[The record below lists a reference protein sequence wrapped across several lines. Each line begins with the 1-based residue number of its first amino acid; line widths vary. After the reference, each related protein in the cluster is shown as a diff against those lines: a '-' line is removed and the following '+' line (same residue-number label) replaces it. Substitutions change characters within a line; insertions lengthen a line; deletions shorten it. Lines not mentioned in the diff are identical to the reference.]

1 MGRRKRRRSLDRR
14 PFEPKRRRV
23 RSPFDFRGYAQYV
36 SEETQNGS
44 DDEIGPVNS
53 MDISGEPE
61 GEEKLPVELEN
72 VEKMLDVPTLEEP
85 DIKHI
90 VCMLTTALGS
100 DPNSICSLLKDK
112 DFFRRHDVLSLLTE
126 KLTSECCDSEEW
138 LENIVKLVLL
148 ITKQKDIKTKYTK
161 TILGLLSQ
169 IKCISDDTMVKDQIR
184 EVINTLNVRE
194 KLEKLKE
201 DGDTPLILSKE
212 IKDELQKLV
221 NWPILPSAQMIRQ
234 NESLPILPRDLK
246 LPYKSPAHYLIDQ
259 FSLFLEDFIGPLRR
273 GIRNYMEYV
282 NSKEKQGRFKDDNVR
297 VYKRIRLLDNK
308 CVPGAGVGLEVQFDK
323 EMYKKIRWE
332 SCNFLQYGNVVCL
345 TYDDCS
351 HLVYA
356 LIANRDL
363 KQLTEGRVL
372 LKILNEDAI
381 DDLRNVQECRLVMI
395 ESKSFYMVYDHT
407 LKSLKTLASAMLEK
421 NENIPFAKYL
431 VYLKQDVLE
440 PLYTRKK
447 NFDVRLADFG
457 CLLQNGEQISK
468 TMYKKV
474 PILNVDKWPTAEVL
488 GFNKDQYEALKKC
501 LTKRIGI
508 LQGPPGTGKTW
519 MGLRIMEFLL
529 CNKRKFEKSDS
540 RPILLLSHTNHALDQ
555 FFEKLLNSENLRF
568 LFIRKERPFV
578 RVGGRCVNER
588 VQKFMLKEHRKQE
601 RYWSKNRRHVQNSTK
616 CVKYID
622 TFLSYLQK
630 SIVSTKCLETE
641 NIISPQHVWS
651 LERNFRFHEKSVPCK
666 EAIIIAW
673 LRIPD
678 AAMYSRF
685 HVSNAQSETGTE
697 IDDLFLQENQKRI
710 LGDDDDDFEKEI
722 LHAIRPSFVFA
733 DEHLIPNN
741 VKTNGI
747 IFYTDTFYKIFRNV
761 CIYQDFWNQVPYEQR
776 RKMLSYVQQN
786 LRHQDTM
793 PIHNVNRIRNVWRLS
808 LSERW
813 KLYRFWIHG
822 LTIKFQNQRANLISH
837 FSRKSQDDH
846 QERFRRDLSILTSCQ
861 MIGMT
866 TTGAASNMELLREIR
881 PRIVVVEEAAQV
893 HEQHILGC
901 LTKDLQHLILI
912 GDHQQLR
919 PTMNNYDLRCQY
931 KTDVSLMER
940 LVMNGFPFQCLTEQ
954 HRMRPEISCMLT
966 PTIYPSLQD
975 HSTVLEYQN
984 VKGMK
989 HNIFFFDHQNPESQ
1003 SNYSTSY
1010 TNDFEVEMIANL
1022 YKYLI
1027 LQGYS
1032 NSDITIL
1039 SAYNDQVRKIRT
1051 RVSEISQ
1058 QLVLGRKIT
1067 DQRVHITAVDNFQ
1080 GEENK
1085 IILLSLV
1092 RSNEDCKL
1100 GHLGDPQR
1108 ICVSLSR
1115 AKEGFYAFGNFQMLY
1130 KRSNDLW
1137 MKIISKA
1144 TEKDVL
1150 GKSLSLVC
1158 NNHPQKIT
1166 SISSPD
1172 DFENVKDGG
1181 CDEPCAT
1188 LLQCGHVCERKCHAD
1203 DSIHDLPCQ
1212 KACLRKWCDHGHLC
1226 QRKCFKECGPCMEKV
1241 KKKYSTCEHEVRV
1254 PCSEDLSDHPCP
1266 AKCTRQRDCGHPCTL
1281 RCSQICNQHPCQD
1294 LVQVTHPACGHES
1307 LIKCSAKESF
1317 LCQKECRE
1325 TLPCDHLCKGTCH
1338 SCSNG
1343 RLHIP
1348 CKQVC
1353 SRDLICGHNCNTGH
1367 LCSSMCPPCY
1377 KKCERLCKHRE
1388 GCPRLCGKICE
1399 PCMEPC
1405 NWNCDRKCKNS
1416 FICSKQC
1423 FEDCERPPC
1432 NNRCKRTLKDCNF
1445 RHRCAG
1451 VCGEICPSFCKRCN
1465 KDQLQKMFPEAKRN
1479 DETLFIELVDCGHI
1493 FELETMDKHMQSEY
1507 TDEPNNDRQVV
1518 LKMCPKCFTPIKRSN
1533 RYRNVNK
1540 QIFRD
1545 IEEVKR
1551 EIEEEKA
1558 NLFYNSFWIN
1568 QSIQERKRLIPS
1580 HLRKCIEKRMP
1591 QNCENIFVRKLL
1603 RYLILKIR
1611 PRVKELKRAH
1621 RELLPEMKGTYLSM
1635 VKWIGK
1641 HTDIVFTDHELKQF
1655 ANEVERYLL
1664 YLDLVIMKCEL
1675 EKNNDM
1681 TNITES
1687 DKELLEFHI
1696 TRLRCPARSTFEPED
1711 VIKATAAFDELRR
1724 KEPTS
1729 CSWISDDKRRISL
1742 KNVACTKQGQ
1752 WYKCT
1757 NGHFYSIGFFV
1768 DTGDESQQCPEC
1780 RSSIKN
1786 SNRSSDDEDNDG
1798 EEDCE
1803 PRSFHPS
1810 TPPQDKGNVS

>member
-1 MGRRKRRRSLDRR
+1 MGRRKRRRSFDRK

-23 RSPFDFRGYAQYV
+23 KSPFDFRRYAKYV
-36 SEETQNGS
+36 EEQAQNYYDYGS
-44 DDEIGPVNS
+44 DDEIGYEIS
-53 MDISGEPE
+53 METSGEPD
-61 GEEKLPVELEN
+61 GEDKLPVELKN
-72 VEKMLDVPTLEEP
+72 VEKMFDVPILDGH
-85 DIKHI
+85 DIKYI
-90 VCMLTTALGS
+90 VCMLTAALGS
-100 DPNSICSLLKDK
+100 EPDRICSLLKTK
-112 DFFRRHDVLSLLTE
+112 DFFRRHDVLSLVTE
-126 KLTSECCDSEEW
+126 KLTSKCCDSEEW
-138 LENIVKLVLL
+138 LENMVKLVIL
-148 ITKQKDIKTKYTK
+148 ITKQEDIKTKYTK

-169 IKCISDDTMVKDQIR
+169 IKCINDDTIVKDQIR
-184 EVINTLNVRE
+184 ETIRILNVRE
-194 KLEKLKE
+194 KLEKLKD
-201 DGDTPLILSKE
+201 DGDTTFILSDE
-212 IKDELQKLV
+212 IKDELRKLV

-234 NESLPILPRDLK
+234 NESLPILPRDLN

-282 NSKEKQGRFKDDNVR
+282 NSKETQGRFKDDNVR
-297 VYKRIRLLDNK
+297 IYKRIRLLDNK
-308 CVPGAGVGLEVQFDK
+308 CVPGSGVGLEVQFDMK
-323 EMYKKIRWE
+323 MFKKIRWE

-351 HLVYA
+351 DLVYA

-363 KQLTEGRVL
+363 KQLTDGRVL
-372 LKILNEDAI
+372 LKILN
-381 DDLRNVQECRLVMI
+381 DDVQSINNLRNVQECRLVMI

-457 CLLQNGEQISK
+457 CLLRYGKQTSK
-468 TMYKKV
+468 TSYEKV
-474 PILNVDKWPTAEVL
+474 PMLNVDKWPTSEEMGL
-488 GFNKDQYEALKKC
+488 NKDQYEALKKC

-529 CNKRKFEKSDS
+529 YNKSKFEES
-540 RPILLLSHTNHALDQ
+540 RPILLLSYTNHALDQ
-555 FFEKLLNSENLRF
+555 FFEKLLDSVSLRF
-568 LFIRKERPFV
+568 LFRGKERPFV
-578 RVGGRCVNER
+578 RVGGRCANER

-601 RYWSKNRRHVQNSTK
+601 RYWSENRRHVQNSTK

-630 SIVSTKCLETE
+630 GIVSTRFLETE
-641 NIISPQHVWS
+641 NIISPQHIWS
-651 LERNFRFHEKSVPCK
+651 LEINFRFHEKFVPCK
-666 EAIIIAW
+666 EAIIISW
-673 LRIPD
+673 LCIPNVATD
-678 AAMYSRF
+678 FRG
-685 HVSNAQSETGTE
+685 HVTKAQRENGIE

-733 DEHLIPNN
+733 DEHLCPNN
-741 VKTNGI
+741 VNSNGI
-747 IFYTDTFYKIFRNV
+747 IFNTFFPQIFRNIHQV
-761 CIYQDFWNQVPYEQR
+761 FWNRVSYEKR
-776 RKMLSYVQQN
+776 RRMLSYVQQN
-786 LRHQDTM
+786 LRCQDIM
-793 PIHNVNRIRNVWRLS
+793 PVQNVRRIRNVWRLS
-808 LSERW
+808 LRERW
-813 KLYRFWIHG
+813 KLYRFWIHQ
-822 LTIKFQNQRANLISH
+822 LSIKFQNQRTNLISH

-846 QERFRRDLSILTSCQ
+846 HERFKRDLSILTSCQ

-931 KTDVSLMER
+931 NTDVSLMER
-940 LVMNGFPFQCLTEQ
+940 LVMNGFPFQCLAQQ

-966 PTIYPSLQD
+966 PAIYPSLQD
-975 HSTVLEYQN
+975 HLTVLEYQD

-989 HNIFFFDHQNPESQ
+989 HNIFFIDHQNPESQ
-1003 SNYSTSY
+1003 TNYSTSY

-1051 RVSEISQ
+1051 RVSQISQ
-1058 QLVLGRKIT
+1058 QLVIGRELSN
-1067 DQRVHITAVDNFQ
+1067 QRVHITAVDNFQ

-1108 ICVSLSR
+1108 ICVLLSR

-1130 KRSNDLW
+1130 KRNNPLW
-1137 MKIISKA
+1137 MKIITKA
-1144 TEKDVL
+1144 KEKDVL

-1158 NNHPQKIT
+1158 KNHPQKIT
-1166 SISSPD
+1166 SVSGPE

-1203 DSIHDLPCQ
+1203 NSIHDLPCQ
-1212 KACLRKWCDHGHLC
+1212 KACLKKWCDDGHLC
-1226 QRKCFKECGPCMEKV
+1226 QKECYKECGPCMERV
-1241 KKKYSTCEHEVRV
+1241 KKKYLTCEHEVCV
-1254 PCSEDLSDHPCP
+1254 PCSEDLSDRPCP
-1266 AKCTRQRDCGHPCTL
+1266 AKCTRQRDCGHICTL
-1281 RCSQICNQHPCQD
+1281 KCSQNCNKYPCQVV
-1294 LVQVTHPACGHES
+1294 VQVTHPACGHES
-1307 LIKCSAKESF
+1307 VIKCSAKDNF
-1317 LCQKECRE
+1317 FCQKECRE
-1325 TLPCDHLCKGTCH
+1325 TLPCGHFCKGTCH

-1343 RLHIP
+1343 RLHIQ

-1367 LCSSMCPPCY
+1367 LCSSMCPPCN
-1377 KKCERLCKHRE
+1377 KKCERICEHRE
-1388 GCPRLCGKICE
+1388 GCPRLCGEICE
-1399 PCMEPC
+1399 PCTRPC
-1405 NWNCDRKCKNS
+1405 NWDCDRKCKNS
-1416 FICSKQC
+1416 FKCSKQC
-1423 FEDCERPPC
+1423 FEDCERPRC
-1432 NNRCKRTLKDCNF
+1432 DNRCKRTLKGCNS
-1445 RHRCAG
+1445 RHRCTG
-1451 VCGEICPSFCKRCN
+1451 VCGEICPNFCKRCN
-1465 KDQLQKMFPEAKRN
+1465 NDQLHEMFSEAKRN
-1479 DETLFIELVDCGHI
+1479 DKALFIELVDCGHI
-1493 FELETMDKHMQSEY
+1493 FDLDAMDRHMQSESS
-1507 TDEPNNDRQVV
+1507 DESNKNRQVA
-1518 LKMCPKCFTPIKRSN
+1518 LKMCPKCSTPIKRSK
-1533 RYRNVNK
+1533 RYRNINN

-1545 IEEVKR
+1545 LEEVKR
-1551 EIEEEKA
+1551 DIEKGRVSM
-1558 NLFYNSFWIN
+1558 FHNSFWIN
-1568 QSIQERKRLIPS
+1568 QSLKENTTPVSFFVDNIDELLPKNS
-1580 HLRKCIEKRMP
+1580 K
-1591 QNCENIFVRKLL
+1591 NIFARKLL
-1603 RYLILKIR
+1603 IYFVLKIG
-1611 PRVKELKRAH
+1611 PRFNELERAD
-1621 RELLPEMKGTYLSM
+1621 REFPPEIKGTYLIM

-1641 HTDIVFTDHELKQF
+1641 HADIIFKDYELRQF

-1664 YLDLVIMKCEL
+1664 YLDLILMKREFD
-1675 EKNNDM
+1675 ENDY
-1681 TNITES
+1681 TNITQS
-1687 DKELLEFHI
+1687 DKERLECHM
-1696 TRLRCPARSTFEPED
+1696 TKLRCPGGSTFKPED
-1711 VIKATAAFDELRR
+1711 ITKAKSAFEELRR

-1729 CSWISDDKRRISL
+1729 CSWISDDERRISL
-1742 KNVACTKQGQ
+1742 QNVACTKQGK

-1757 NGHFYSIGFFV
+1757 NSHIYSIGFFV
-1768 DTGDESQQCPEC
+1768 DTSDESQCPEC
-1780 RSSIKN
+1780 RPSIKN
-1786 SNRSSDDEDNDG
+1786 SNR
-1798 EEDCE
+1798 
-1803 PRSFHPS
+1803 
-1810 TPPQDKGNVS
+1810 